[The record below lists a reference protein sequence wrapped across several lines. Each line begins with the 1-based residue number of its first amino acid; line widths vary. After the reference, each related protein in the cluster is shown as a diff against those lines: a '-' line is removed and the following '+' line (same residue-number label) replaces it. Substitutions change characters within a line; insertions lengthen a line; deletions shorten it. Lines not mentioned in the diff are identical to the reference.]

1 MDLVNAIA
9 KVRFASA
16 KPQRVQ
22 LHKGDSMLTDL
33 LCMEPG
39 QETEGQAGQWTYY
52 VVAGTAAITGAD
64 GGGELPAGQ
73 LAAVPEGERHSITNV
88 GEQRLICLVVGQR
101 A

>member
-1 MDLVNAIA
+1 MDLINAIA

-22 LHKGDSMLTDL
+22 LHKGGSLLAEL

-39 QETEGQAGQWTYY
+39 QETDGQAGQWTYY
-52 VVAGTAAITGAD
+52 VVAGKAAITGAE

-73 LAAVPEGERHSITNV
+73 LAAVSKGERHRIANV